1 MLWSLIKI
9 VLFFAVV
16 AAASFGAVQLLA
28 LDGGVRIAFSGQ
40 EYNLT
45 PLNTVIALVILVV
58 AVWLLIKLAGFLLAT
73 FRFLNGD
80 ETAISRYFDR
90 NRERKGFQALADGML
105 ALASGEGRLAMAK
118 ASRAERYLDRP
129 DLTNLLSA
137 QAAEMAGDKGK
148 AEAAYKKLLGEDR
161 TRFVGVRGIMKQR
174 LAAGETDK
182 ALKLAQTAFALK
194 PAHEETQDTL
204 LKLQT
209 QDADWS
215 GARAT
220 LNAKLKHGSLPR
232 DVHKRRDAVLALSEA
247 KDVIAED
254 SDIDVKERAI
264 EANRLSPDLVPA
276 AVMAAKSYVEK
287 GQPRYATRV
296 ISKAWDAQPHPD
308 LAAAFAAIAPDET
321 PAKRVKRFRKLTKVH
336 PENPE
341 TKMLLAELHLAAE
354 DFPEARRALGDLVET
369 DGDARALTIMAAVER
384 GEGKSDAVVK
394 GWLAKALSAPRAA
407 QWVCDNCQHIH
418 NEWSPTCENCH
429 SLDTLSWKRPPQSD
443 VSMPTGIAMLPLLVG
458 SLEDQSEDAVDEADV
473 VEVIEATEVET
484 PAQEEAK

>member
-9 VLFFAVV
+9 VLFFVVV

-28 LDGGVRIAFSGQ
+28 LDGSVRIAFGGQ
-40 EYNLT
+40 EYSLT
-45 PLNTVIALVILVV
+45 PLTTVIALVVLVIS
-58 AVWLLIKLAGFLLAT
+58 VWLLIKLAGFLLAA

-148 AEAAYKKLLGEDR
+148 AEAAYKKLLTEDR

-182 ALKLAQTAFALK
+182 ALKLAKTAFALK

-204 LKLQT
+204 LKLQA
-209 QDADWS
+209 QEADWS
-215 GARAT
+215 GARET

-232 DVHKRRDAVLALSEA
+232 DVHRRRDAVLALSEA

-254 SDIDVKERAI
+254 NGIDVKERAI

-276 AVMAAKSYVEK
+276 AVMAAQSYIEKS
-287 GQPRYATRV
+287 QPRYATRV
-296 ISKAWDAQPHPD
+296 IAKAWDAQPHPD
-308 LAAAFAAIAPDET
+308 LAAAFAAIVPDET

-336 PENPE
+336 ADNPE

-369 DGDARALTIMAAVER
+369 NGDARALTIMAAVER

-458 SLEDQSEDAVDEADV
+458 SLEDQSEDAVDEAEV
-473 VEVIEATEVET
+473 VEVIEATEVEAV
-484 PAQEEAK
+484 PEEEAK